1 MAQIEQSDNGK
12 KKKGAQKKK
21 SIHVDF
27 TPMVDMNMLLITF
40 FMLCTTMIKPQTL
53 NIALPSNEKSENA
66 DVGTKADQRDAIT
79 LILDTERDE
88 NGNIMTYHDPVSGQD
103 IPNHIIYYYQGK
115 PLDDKAD
122 GKPSEVKDF
131 ETSEVI
137 NAKGDT
143 VLVFNDK
150 DLVANKVKMVRFRG
164 NENNARRGVR
174 LALYNRN
181 NDVLSKI
188 DSIKAIYEKGGYGTD
203 KDASKARF
211 EEEAARVRGAKV
223 DTLNREYDYSAVTRP
238 VIIIKPG
245 PNASYEN
252 VVKAL
257 DEMQINQIGQYQINT
272 INGMDS
278 LWVNS
283 FKFHGLQEITDQDLG
298 DMTDPEKYK
307 RK

>member
-53 NIALPSNEKSENA
+53 NIALPSNEKSENTNE
-66 DVGTKADQRDAIT
+66 GTKADQRDAIT

-88 NGNIMTYHDPVSGQD
+88 NGNIMSYHDPITGQD

-115 PLDDKAD
+115 PLDDKED
-122 GKPSEVKDF
+122 GTPSEVKDF
-131 ETSEVI
+131 ETQQLI
-137 NAKGDT
+137 TDGDT
-143 VLVFNDK
+143 TLIFTDKALVE
-150 DLVANKVKMVRFRG
+150 NKVKMVRFRG
-164 NENNARRGVR
+164 NDNDARRGVR

-181 NDVLSKI
+181 QDVLTKI
-188 DSIKAIYEKGGYGTD
+188 DSIKKLYESGHYGTD
-203 KDASKARF
+203 KDESKARF
-211 EEEAARVRGAKV
+211 EEEAARVRGAKK
-223 DTLNREYDYSAVTRP
+223 DTLTNEYDYSAITRP

-272 INGMDS
+272 INAMDS
-278 LWVNS
+278 MWVNS
-283 FKFHGLQEITDQDLG
+283 FKYHNLEEIPDADLSA
-298 DMTDPEKYK
+298 MTESKK
-307 RK
+307 K

>member
-88 NGNIMTYHDPVSGQD
+88 NGNIMSYHDPVTGQD

-115 PLDDKAD
+115 PLDDKED
-122 GKPSEVKDF
+122 GTPSEVKDF
-131 ETSEVI
+131 ETQQLI
-137 NAKGDT
+137 NGTDT
-143 VLVFNDK
+143 TMIFTDK
-150 DLVANKVKMVRFRG
+150 AFVANKVKMVRFRG
-164 NENNARRGVR
+164 NDNSARRGVR

-181 NDVLSKI
+181 QDVLNKI
-188 DSIKAIYEKGGYGTD
+188 DSIKKIYETGGYGTD

-211 EEEAARVRGAKV
+211 EEEAARVRGAKK
-223 DTLNREYDYSAVTRP
+223 DTLNNEYDYSAITRP

-272 INGMDS
+272 INAMDS

-283 FKFHGLQEITDQDLG
+283 FKYHQLEEISDGDLG
-298 DMTDPEKYK
+298 DMTDPAKNK